1 LKGVLCAPP
10 FSPALHYGGSRIVEA
25 RIDQTLG
32 DVLKLNARDLAWLR
46 ENNAQILA
54 EKAERLGEELS
65 ALAIAVRNEG
75 AAA

>member
-1 LKGVLCAPP
+1 MKHPVL
-10 FSPALHYGGSRIVEA
+10 SALHYGRSRIVEA
-25 RIDQTLG
+25 RIDHTLG
-32 DVLKLNARDLAWLR
+32 DVLKLNASDLAWLR